1 MKFDFSKS
9 AEADLQNKL
18 SINKLDMV
26 IKNIVYVTYR
36 VDAILKILRE
46 QETDKGL
53 QKQVDEFFEQDGSPK
68 ENPQASGDLD

>member
-53 QKQVDEFFEQDGSPK
+53 QKQVDEFFTEEGIPK
-68 ENPQASGDLD
+68 EPPENGDLD